1 MLVLFCFC
9 LLAISQV
16 ALRFSWQTLCAKDV
30 RSVGTLYVGINV
42 WAPPTRRAHLRSPHF
57 TIAYVTGGVTEQL
70 QAALREYLEV
80 RFPGPASSL
89 SAYTY
94 VLVYNAGEP
103 APNGS
108 TMGGLVALYL
118 L

>member
-1 MLVLFCFC
+1 M
-9 LLAISQV
+9 
-16 ALRFSWQTLCAKDV
+16 
-30 RSVGTLYVGINV
+30 
-42 WAPPTRRAHLRSPHF
+42 RSPPS
-57 TIAYVTGGVTEQL
+57 TIAYVTGGITEQL

-80 RFPGPASSL
+80 RFPGPAYSL

-94 VLVYNAGEP
+94 VLVYNAGGP

-108 TMGGLVALYL
+108 TMGGLVALHL